1 VGYEKWHERG
11 DRTLRLSSGIG
22 LVVIIAAL
30 IVLWKIRSI
39 LLLLFAAVVF
49 ATAINRLVRLLQRL
63 NMKRGWAIAISILGL
78 IALLVGVGAL
88 VLPQFLSQV
97 RQLANLIPPAL
108 DQLERWALSL
118 QDWLPISL
126 GENFRSLNGLV
137 EQLQSFT
144 PRIFNNFFSLFSNSL
159 GILLQT
165 LLVLV
170 LIIMLLAQPQP
181 YRRGFTL
188 LFPSFYRRRVDQIL
202 QKCETALGGW
212 VVGILFNMTVITI
225 MSAIGLWIL
234 GIPLVFGNAIL
245 AGLLTFIPNVGP
257 TMSVIPPAIL
267 GLLEAPWK
275 AGAVVILYI
284 IIQQLE
290 SNILT
295 PLVMEKQVSLLPA
308 VTLIS
313 QLIFASFFGF
323 LGLFLA
329 LPIVV
334 VAQVWLQELVIKDIL
349 NHWNAPGF
357 KPLSAPVE
365 ATEPEEVAAS
375 GAGNPQ
381 SHCHE

>member
-1 VGYEKWHERG
+1 
-11 DRTLRLSSGIG
+11 LRLSSGIG
-22 LVVIIAAL
+22 LVAIVAAL
-30 IVLWKIRSI
+30 IILWKIRRI
-39 LLLLFAAVVF
+39 LLLVFAAVVF
-49 ATAINRLVRLLQRL
+49 ATSINRLVRLLQRSHI
-63 NMKRGWAIAISILGL
+63 KRPWAIVISIIGMLT
-78 IALLVGVGAL
+78 LLVGLVAL
-88 VLPQFLSQV
+88 VLPQFLDQLQ
-97 RQLANLIPPAL
+97 QLADLIPPAL
-108 DQLERWALSL
+108 DQLERWALSV
-118 QDWLPISL
+118 QQWVPFEL

-159 GILLQT
+159 EILLQT

-170 LIIMLLAQPQP
+170 LIIMFLAEPRP

-212 VVGILFNMTVITI
+212 VVGILFNMTVITV

-234 GIPLVFGNAIL
+234 QIPLVFGNALL
-245 AGLLTFIPNVGP
+245 AGILTFIPNLGP
-257 TMSVIPPAIL
+257 TLSVIPPAIL

-275 AGAVVILYI
+275 GAAVVILYI
-284 IIQQLE
+284 VIQQVE

-295 PLVMEKQVSLLPA
+295 PLVMERQVSLLPA
-308 VTLIS
+308 VTLVS

-334 VAQVWLQELVIKDIL
+334 VAQVWIKELVIHDIL
-349 NHWNAPGF
+349 NTWKSPGSR
-357 KPLSAPVE
+357 PSSP
-365 ATEPEEVAAS
+365 TEEEEMVAAGTPPS
-375 GAGNPQ
+375 
-381 SHCHE
+381 E